1 MTCGTV
7 GLFLQDHKQ
16 YEDYIVFIGT
26 KSPVH
31 HTTFMCA
38 MDDSMETFL
47 SRREVEPTPNGTSKN
62 GTN

>member
-1 MTCGTV
+1 M
-7 GLFLQDHKQ
+7 LSFLQDHKQ
-16 YEDYIVFIGT
+16 YEDYIMFIGT

-47 SRREVEPTPNGTSKN
+47 NSREIEPTPNGTSN